1 MQALSSLLSPA
12 FAGLHV
18 FNHSVCHDGNFVK
31 ACTLC
36 QSVYRLQV
44 ARYWRAEAPELVRT
58 GTESWGKA
66 KVPEDMLS
74 KL

>member
-44 ARYWRAEAPELVRT
+44 AGYWRAEAPSLV
-58 GTESWGKA
+58 
-66 KVPEDMLS
+66 
-74 KL
+74 